1 MTSTL
6 AYENHAFPVSISE
19 YGKLRVAKEK
29 SEFMQLL
36 HKVIEPQYEE
46 PNVQMKRIDRT
57 TFVNIYRLRTSK
69 TFWKYCDDELVKV
82 VCSFS
87 EGVDRMDFV
96 LDGYLENS
104 IKTQIREGRG
114 KGMHISVRKDTPFVK
129 ISRHSL
135 EIVIRKQNCSWWLQ
149 ILLVR
154 LGTFQHLS

>member
-69 TFWKYCDDELVKV
+69 TF
-82 VCSFS
+82 
-87 EGVDRMDFV
+87 
-96 LDGYLENS
+96 
-104 IKTQIREGRG
+104 
-114 KGMHISVRKDTPFVK
+114 
-129 ISRHSL
+129 
-135 EIVIRKQNCSWWLQ
+135 
-149 ILLVR
+149 
-154 LGTFQHLS
+154 